1 MPKWWKVSPAAA
13 KVPAFNPTG
22 VGVLNPPVAK
32 VPPVNPAG
40 VGSTRLPKPPV
51 TCSPLNAWDTWW
63 DYRNAV
69 VKVRETKPVRI
80 PQFVPGKD
88 EVEVV
93 DYKDVCVAG
102 FRGTLDHLLGM
113 AHVVRALPHA
123 AVESYGDF
131 AYIEARGG
139 VEAKVEARVK
149 DWVING
155 INFEDASWFKYAYK
169 CKVPIVGSIFITT
182 SKLENHF
189 IAYVLR
195 PAKEATELVLLEPYN
210 TNRLLE
216 NTEKNGELGQWRDAI
231 LKKFKGFFAAPE
243 VGSGKIE
250 LVAFVET
257 PLRFNLTRQD
267 ANGGQCGFWAM
278 RMIQAFLEKK
288 LLDATPDEI
297 RDALNNLP
305 AAAPG
310 GRRRTRRVK
319 RRRRRGRSAQT
330 RSARTRRSHS

>member
-1 MPKWWKVSPAAA
+1 MLGESNWSDMSKWWKVSSPAA

-22 VGVLNPPVAK
+22 VET
-32 VPPVNPAG
+32 
-40 VGSTRLPKPPV
+40 TRPRKPPV
-51 TCSPLNAWDTWW
+51 VCSPLRAWDTWW
-63 DYRNAV
+63 EYRNFIV
-69 VKVRETKPVRI
+69 EKRGTPPPRS
-80 PQFVPGKD
+80 PQFVPDKGK
-88 EVEVV
+88 VEVV

-102 FRGTLDHLLGM
+102 FRGTLDHLLDN
-113 AHVVRALPHA
+113 AHVVRALPHKS
-123 AVESYGDF
+123 VDSYGDF
-131 AYIEARGG
+131 AYSEARGG
-139 VEAKVEARVK
+139 VEAKVEVRVK

-169 CKVPIVGSIFITT
+169 CKVPIVGSILITT
-182 SKLENHF
+182 SELENHF

-195 PAKEATELVLLEPYN
+195 PAKEATELVLLEPYD
-210 TNRLLE
+210 TNRLLVS
-216 NTEKNGELGQWRDAI
+216 TEKPGELGQWRDAI

-267 ANGGQCGFWAM
+267 AGNGQCGFWAM
-278 RMIQAFLEKK
+278 RMIQAFLDMG
-288 LLDATPDEI
+288 LLDATPAEI
-297 RDALNNLP
+297 RAALNNLP
-305 AAAPG
+305 AETAG

-330 RSARTRRSHS
+330 RSAQTRRSHS